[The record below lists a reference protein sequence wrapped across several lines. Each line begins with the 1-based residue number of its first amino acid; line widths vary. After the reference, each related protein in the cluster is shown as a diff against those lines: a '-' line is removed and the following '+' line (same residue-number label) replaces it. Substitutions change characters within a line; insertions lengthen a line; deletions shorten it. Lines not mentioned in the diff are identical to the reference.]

1 MSEKYYILHYPSSLG
16 MGTNTDI
23 RLVSDCDIR
32 RLIRAELD
40 KKMKNNRFD
49 DRFTGTWNEEKFC
62 DSDDIEEVVED
73 VIYKRL
79 NTNSTYA
86 PANDLVI
93 VPNSVPIIRTDF
105 EIKNTIFR
113 ICNQFDCVTDVIA
126 GEGIFRRYILDLQKC
141 EKLGILEGGHCYD
154 FLGYDMKRVLTTGL
168 WSDCSTLVKQYE
180 RKLEWLGKEKSSAM
194 KIDEQYKKYL
204 SESIK
209 EAHEALEKFANITPM
224 KDEYNDFILKVGSGN
239 AYIDEIINEFDRKE
253 KRDYTRM
260 AFMKPVLPHEFGQ
273 IWHDEPYRPKYFTY
287 SELFRNGSDVEWLT
301 ASLTGDFDLPENCGE
316 IQPFYALV
324 PVFAGD

>member
-1 MSEKYYILHYPSSLG
+1 MSEKYYILHYPSSWG

-93 VPNSVPIIRTDF
+93 VPNSVSIIRTDF

-126 GEGIFRRYILDLQKC
+126 GEGIFRSIVPMLFPLFVLSRQRLRADLSPSHIGNTALPIPHFFQTSQTHHSNVFHLS
-141 EKLGILEGGHCYD
+141 EKL
-154 FLGYDMKRVLTTGL
+154 FFVL
-168 WSDCSTLVKQYE
+168 
-180 RKLEWLGKEKSSAM
+180 
-194 KIDEQYKKYL
+194 
-204 SESIK
+204 
-209 EAHEALEKFANITPM
+209 FP
-224 KDEYNDFILKVGSGN
+224 
-239 AYIDEIINEFDRKE
+239 
-253 KRDYTRM
+253 
-260 AFMKPVLPHEFGQ
+260 
-273 IWHDEPYRPKYFTY
+273 
-287 SELFRNGSDVEWLT
+287 
-301 ASLTGDFDLPENCGE
+301 
-316 IQPFYALV
+316 
-324 PVFAGD
+324 

>member
-1 MSEKYYILHYPSSLG
+1 MSEKYYILHYPSSWG

-126 GEGIFRRYILDLQKC
+126 GEGIFRSIVPMLFPLFVLSRQLLRADLSPSHIGNTA
-141 EKLGILEGGHCYD
+141 LP
-154 FLGYDMKRVLTTGL
+154 
-168 WSDCSTLVKQYE
+168 
-180 RKLEWLGKEKSSAM
+180 RKS
-194 KIDEQYKKYL
+194 
-204 SESIK
+204 
-209 EAHEALEKFANITPM
+209 
-224 KDEYNDFILKVGSGN
+224 
-239 AYIDEIINEFDRKE
+239 
-253 KRDYTRM
+253 
-260 AFMKPVLPHEFGQ
+260 
-273 IWHDEPYRPKYFTY
+273 WHFYR
-287 SELFRNGSDVEWLT
+287 L
-301 ASLTGDFDLPENCGE
+301 
-316 IQPFYALV
+316 
-324 PVFAGD
+324 

>member
-126 GEGIFRRYILDLQKC
+126 GEGIFRSIVPMLFPLFVLSRQRLRADLSPSHIGNTA
-141 EKLGILEGGHCYD
+141 LP
-154 FLGYDMKRVLTTGL
+154 
-168 WSDCSTLVKQYE
+168 
-180 RKLEWLGKEKSSAM
+180 RKS
-194 KIDEQYKKYL
+194 
-204 SESIK
+204 
-209 EAHEALEKFANITPM
+209 
-224 KDEYNDFILKVGSGN
+224 
-239 AYIDEIINEFDRKE
+239 
-253 KRDYTRM
+253 
-260 AFMKPVLPHEFGQ
+260 
-273 IWHDEPYRPKYFTY
+273 WHFYR
-287 SELFRNGSDVEWLT
+287 L
-301 ASLTGDFDLPENCGE
+301 
-316 IQPFYALV
+316 
-324 PVFAGD
+324 

>member
-1 MSEKYYILHYPSSLG
+1 MSEKYYILHYPSSWG

-105 EIKNTIFR
+105 ELNHYR
-113 ICNQFDCVTDVIA
+113 
-126 GEGIFRRYILDLQKC
+126 
-141 EKLGILEGGHCYD
+141 
-154 FLGYDMKRVLTTGL
+154 
-168 WSDCSTLVKQYE
+168 
-180 RKLEWLGKEKSSAM
+180 
-194 KIDEQYKKYL
+194 
-204 SESIK
+204 
-209 EAHEALEKFANITPM
+209 
-224 KDEYNDFILKVGSGN
+224 LKAVGSISG
-239 AYIDEIINEFDRKE
+239 
-253 KRDYTRM
+253 
-260 AFMKPVLPHEFGQ
+260 
-273 IWHDEPYRPKYFTY
+273 
-287 SELFRNGSDVEWLT
+287 
-301 ASLTGDFDLPENCGE
+301 
-316 IQPFYALV
+316 
-324 PVFAGD
+324 